1 MELRIKAEIKACVVN
16 AAPSVLFG
24 RTDAESGVALCEQTT
39 VSYRRALSSPPS
51 LTFRRPF
58 RKFPIL
64 TTSRVPSN
72 GFLHQL
78 RHLRGCNLGLDTLI
92 GASSDIGT
100 PSQCLV
106 TRASV
111 TSPLYLWHAN
121 RNPVPAN
128 ECAENLWQEHHSWLI
143 ACWCRTRIKRLGTF
157 VEKDREC
164 ERDCRKYSARNLK
177 EIFLLGRGKGLK
189 KKKQSLVSVEDFH
202 RRAKVAFPD
211 SLLSV

>member
-24 RTDAESGVALCEQTT
+24 RTDEEESGVALCEQTT
-39 VSYRRALSSPPS
+39 VSYRRALSSPPR

-157 VEKDREC
+157 VAKDRVW
-164 ERDCRKYSARNLK
+164 ERLQKILCKKYYF
-177 EIFLLGRGKGLK
+177 FLLGRRKGLK
-189 KKKQSLVSVEDFH
+189 KKKSLWC
-202 RRAKVAFPD
+202 
-211 SLLSV
+211 LLKIFIEEPK